1 MSNIK
6 LVHSGG
12 NSVSI
17 TAPDSNPASNR
28 TLKLP
33 SDADGTIITTGSPA
47 PAATGTIIQVL
58 HTTTSTDANAT
69 DHNTWVDSGLTQNIT
84 MSSASNKVLIT
95 AHLYAYLSCS
105 GANEIGAYARLLR
118 GSTALGSSSGLSAFF
133 PINTAGS
140 DDAQA
145 QIPFQFYDTPG
156 AGTHTYKVQGKPYNA
171 ATTVTMQGGGTMFS
185 TLTLMEVVA

>member
-1 MSNIK
+1 HSDGGISIMSELRTNKIYPRDG
-6 LVHSGG
+6 LVSGASGG
-12 NSVSI
+12 
-17 TAPDSNPASNR
+17 
-28 TLKLP
+28 
-33 SDADGTIITTGSPA
+33 
-47 PAATGTIIQVL
+47 IIQVL
-58 HTTTSTDANAT
+58 HMTTTSDVTAN

-84 MSSASNKVLIT
+84 MSSASNKVLVT
-95 AHLYAYLSCS
+95 VHLYTYMSCT

-118 GSTALGSSSGLSAFF
+118 GSTALGDSGGISAFF

-171 ATTVTMQGGGTMFS
+171 ATNVTMQGGGAMYS
-185 TLTLMEVVA
+185 TITLMEISG

>member
-33 SDADGTIITTGSPA
+33 SNSDGTIVTTGSPA
-47 PAATGTIIQVL
+47 TGSIIQVL
-58 HTTTSTDANAT
+58 HTTTTTDATAN
-69 DHNTWVDSGLTQNIT
+69 DHNTRVDSGLTQNIT

-95 AHLYAYLSCS
+95 AHLYTYLSCS

-118 GSTALGSSSGLSAFF
+118 GSTALGNSGGISAFF
-133 PINTAGS
+133 PNNTAGS

-171 ATTVTMQGGGTMFS
+171 ATNVTMQGGGAMYS
-185 TLTLMEVVA
+185 TLTLMEVVV